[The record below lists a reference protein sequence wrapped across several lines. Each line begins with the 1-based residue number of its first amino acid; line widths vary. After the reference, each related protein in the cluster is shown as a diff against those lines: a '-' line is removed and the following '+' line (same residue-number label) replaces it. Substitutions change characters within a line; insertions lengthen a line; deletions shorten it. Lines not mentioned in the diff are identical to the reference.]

1 MIVTGKY
8 FHRNLAMPSM
18 ESSLRVPEASDG
30 HSFLQHVLGLDG
42 TGVVHVI
49 TIWCKK
55 PVHSIVRYCA
65 FARL

>member
-8 FHRNLAMPSM
+8 FHGNL

-30 HSFLQHVLGLDG
+30 HSFLQHDLGLDG

-49 TIWCKK
+49 MILCKK
-55 PVHSIVRYCA
+55 LVDSIVRYCV